1 MSKMAFVDE
10 TPVVYDGIME
20 TLRQRRGLEMDD
32 TSEDNEILKLSGREM
47 LDEHIEKAIKYIEG
61 LIDLYDLNMDITD
74 EDLCHIIEIL
84 KGRE

>member
-1 MSKMAFVDE
+1 M
-10 TPVVYDGIME
+10 
-20 TLRQRRGLEMDD
+20 
-32 TSEDNEILKLSGREM
+32 
-47 LDEHIEKAIKYIEG
+47 DEHIEKAIKYIEE